1 MKQPDYRYLFGPVPS
16 RRFGRSL
23 GIDLTPHKT
32 CSLDCV
38 FCQLGRTRKK
48 TVERREYVPTNAVI
62 EEIRHWLQTDG
73 EADYLTLSGSGE
85 PTLHSDFGQVL
96 EFLRSQPIPSV
107 LLTNGTLL
115 HLPEVRASAS
125 LANVVKVSL
134 SAWNQQS
141 FEWVN
146 RPHETIEFN
155 GLMDGFRQFRSEYDG
170 QLWLE
175 VFLLAGINAMP
186 ADVEK
191 IARLARQLHPDRIH
205 LNTIARPPAE
215 DFAAAVPIEQ
225 LEELAGLFDP
235 PAQIAAGLPVERT
248 TEVKANEARILGM
261 LRRRPC
267 TIKQIEAAFG
277 MHINEVSKI
286 LGQLIQQNRIRADLR
301 DKDVYYTCR

>member
-23 GIDLTPHKT
+23 GIDLIPHKT

-38 FCQLGRTRKK
+38 FCQLGRTGQK
-48 TVERREYVPTNAVI
+48 TIERRPYVPVEAVI

-73 EADYLTLSGSGE
+73 QADYLTLSGSGE

-96 EFLRSQPIPSV
+96 EFLRDQPIPSV
-107 LLTNGTLL
+107 LLTNGSLL
-115 HLPEVRASAS
+115 HLPEVRTAAS
-125 LANVVKVSL
+125 LAKVVKVSL
-134 SAWNQQS
+134 SAWNRKS

-146 RPHETIEFN
+146 RPHEAIEFN
-155 GLMDGFRQFRSEYDG
+155 AYMEGLRKFRSEYKG

-175 VFLLAGINAMP
+175 VFLLSGINAMP

-191 IARLARQLHPDRIH
+191 IARLAREVAPERIH

-225 LEELAGLFDP
+225 LEELAALFDP
-235 PAQIAAGLPVERT
+235 PAQIAAGLPLQRT
-248 TEVKANEARILGM
+248 TDVEVDEARILSM
-261 LRRRPC
+261 LKRRPC

-286 LGQLIQQNRIRADLR
+286 LGQLIQQNRIRADRR
-301 DKDVYYTCR
+301 DKEIYYTCL

>member
-48 TVERREYVPTNAVI
+48 TIERREYVPTKAVI
-62 EEIRHWLQTDG
+62 EEIRDWLQTDG
-73 EADYLTLSGSGE
+73 QADYLTLSGSGE
-85 PTLHSDFGQVL
+85 PTLHSKFGQVL
-96 EFLRSQPIPSV
+96 EFLCDQPIPSV

-125 LANVVKVSL
+125 FAKVVKVSL

-141 FEWVN
+141 FGWVN
-146 RPHETIEFN
+146 RPNKAIEFN
-155 GLMDGFRQFRSEYDG
+155 MIMEGLRQFRSDYEG

-175 VFLLAGINAMP
+175 VFLLSGINAMP

-191 IARLARQLHPDRIH
+191 IARLARQIHPERIH

-215 DFAAAVPIEQ
+215 DFAAAVSIEQ
-225 LEELAGLFDP
+225 LEELAALFDP
-235 PAQIAAGLPVERT
+235 PARIAAGLPVRRT
-248 TEVKANEARILGM
+248 IEVEVNEARILGM
-261 LRRRPC
+261 LKRRPC

-277 MHINEVSKI
+277 IHINEVSKI
-286 LGQLIQQNRIRADLR
+286 LGQLIHRNRIRADLR
-301 DKDVYYTCR
+301 NKDVYYTYR